1 MESCSRVLFLGVKVV
16 MVPAG
21 SAVSAIVGD
30 CLCLVPPDA
39 QEYLIPSFPVEKE
52 NTINIIM
59 GTTFREGRV
68 KVFRGTETLGR
79 YPIQGPEPS
88 PLPEPPFWEAST
100 RQARGTHGSYCI

>member
-30 CLCLVPPDA
+30 CLCLVPPDT

-59 GTTFREGRV
+59 GTTFREGRA
-68 KVFRGTETLGR
+68 KVFSGTLEHFRTSLLLITSSFC
-79 YPIQGPEPS
+79 YS
-88 PLPEPPFWEAST
+88 VCVSLL
-100 RQARGTHGSYCI
+100 H